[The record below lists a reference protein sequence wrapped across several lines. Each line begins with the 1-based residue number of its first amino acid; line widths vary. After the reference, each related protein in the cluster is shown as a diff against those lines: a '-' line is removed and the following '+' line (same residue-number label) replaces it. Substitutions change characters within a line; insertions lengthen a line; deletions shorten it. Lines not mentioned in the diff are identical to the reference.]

1 MWIGAEEQQGGRAV
15 GLGVGGARRGG
26 VRGAEGERERR
37 DGVVVLRAF
46 GGVVWV
52 GAGVSDRRAAG
63 MESAQQKRGK
73 WRDGQLVTI
82 DESGRKDRRTTEH
95 TLARTLRQR
104 VRVGAYRA
112 VDALR
117 EAVSVGV
124 RAEAFQISAACLI
137 THLL

>member
-1 MWIGAEEQQGGRAV
+1 METGTAKT
-15 GLGVGGARRGG
+15 
-26 VRGAEGERERR
+26 RE
-37 DGVVVLRAF
+37 
-46 GGVVWV
+46 
-52 GAGVSDRRAAG
+52 
-63 MESAQQKRGK
+63 M
-73 WRDGQLVTI
+73 DGQLVTI

-137 THLL
+137 THLSSARMKSLEEAR